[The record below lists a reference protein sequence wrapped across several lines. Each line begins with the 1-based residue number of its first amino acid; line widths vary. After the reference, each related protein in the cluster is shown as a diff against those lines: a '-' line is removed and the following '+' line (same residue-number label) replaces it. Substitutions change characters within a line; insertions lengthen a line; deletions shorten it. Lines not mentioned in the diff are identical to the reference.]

1 MEIAGARIWITG
13 ASSGIGA
20 ALARELADRGARVA
34 ISARSADQLAEVAGN
49 RMTVVPVDV
58 TDRAATVAAGQMVR
72 EALGG
77 LDVAVL
83 NAGTWSQFHVEPWD
97 SQLFADHLQVNLM
110 GAVHTLE
117 AVVPQ
122 MLAEGRGRIVGMAS
136 VAGYR
141 GLPGSEAYGASKA
154 ALLNLLEAL
163 RGSLAPRGVVVQILA
178 PGFVR
183 TRMTD
188 RNRFP
193 MPFKVEPT
201 EAARSIA
208 DGIARD
214 KAEIVFPLPMMVAMK
229 VARLVP
235 VRAWTALT
243 AALARRGLTK
253 DPTAPTTRKLAAGPC
268 SGAEKRGA
276 GRQRSRPVSPGGRRR
291 RR

>member
-1 MEIAGARIWITG
+1 MELAGARIWITG
-13 ASSGIGA
+13 ASTGIGA

-34 ISARSADQLAEVAGN
+34 ISARSADQLAEVAGG
-49 RMTVVPVDV
+49 RMVVVPVDV
-58 TDRAATVAAGQMVR
+58 TDRAATVAAGEAVR

-97 SQLFADHLQVNLM
+97 SQLFADHLQVNVM
-110 GAVHTLE
+110 GAVHTME

-122 MLAEGRGRIVGMAS
+122 MLAEGRGRVVGVAS

-141 GLPGSEAYGASKA
+141 GLPGSEAYNAGKA
-154 ALLNLLEAL
+154 AMISLLESL
-163 RGSLAPRGVVVQILA
+163 RGSLAPRGVVVQTVN
-178 PGFVR
+178 PGFVT

-193 MPFKVEPT
+193 MPFKIEADV
-201 EAARSIA
+201 AARTIA

-214 KAEIVFPLPMMVAMK
+214 KAEVVFPLPMAVVMK
-229 VARLVP
+229 IARLVP

-243 AALARRGLTK
+243 AQLARRGL
-253 DPTAPTTRKLAAGPC
+253 REGP
-268 SGAEKRGA
+268 G
-276 GRQRSRPVSPGGRRR
+276 
-291 RR
+291 

>member
-1 MEIAGARIWITG
+1 MEVSGARIWVTG
-13 ASSGIGA
+13 ASAGIGA
-20 ALARELADRGARVA
+20 ALARELADRGARLA
-34 ISARSADQLAEVAGN
+34 ISARSAEQLAEVAGG
-49 RMTVVPVDV
+49 RMVVVPVDV
-58 TDRAATVAAGQMVR
+58 TDRAATVAAGQAVR

-83 NAGTWSQFHVEPWD
+83 NAGTWSRFHVEPWD
-97 SQLFADHLQVNLM
+97 SSLFAEHLQVNLM
-110 GAVHTLE
+110 GAVHTME

-122 MLAEGRGRIVGMAS
+122 MLADGRGRIVGMAS

-141 GLPGSEAYGASKA
+141 GLPGSEAYGAGKA

-163 RGSLAPRGVVVQILA
+163 RGSLGPRGVVVQTLS

-193 MPFKVEPT
+193 MPFKVEP
-201 EAARSIA
+201 EVAARTIA

-214 KAEIVFPLPMMVAMK
+214 KAEIVFPLPMMIAMK
-229 VARLVP
+229 AARLVS

-243 AALARRGLTK
+243 AAMARRGLH
-253 DPTAPTTRKLAAGPC
+253 GN
-268 SGAEKRGA
+268 
-276 GRQRSRPVSPGGRRR
+276 PGD
-291 RR
+291 

>member
-1 MEIAGARIWITG
+1 MEISGARIWVTG
-13 ASSGIGA
+13 ASTGIGA

-34 ISARSADQLAEVAGN
+34 ISARDADRLAEVAGD
-49 RMTVVPVDV
+49 RMVAVPVDV
-58 TDRAATVAAGQMVR
+58 TDRAATVAAGQAVR

-97 SQLFADHLQVNLM
+97 SALFAEHLQVNVL
-110 GAVHTLE
+110 GAVHTME

-122 MLAEGRGRIVGMAS
+122 MLAAGHGRVVGVAS

-141 GLPGSEAYGASKA
+141 GLPGSEAYGAGKA
-154 ALLNLLEAL
+154 AMLNLLEAL
-163 RGSLAPRGVVVQILA
+163 RGSLAPRGVVVQTVS

-193 MPFKVEPT
+193 MPFMVEP
-201 EAARSIA
+201 EDAARTIA

-214 KAEIVFPLPMMVAMK
+214 KAEIVFPLPMMLLMK
-229 VARLVP
+229 AARLVP
-235 VRAWTALT
+235 TRAWTALT
-243 AALARRGLTK
+243 ATMARRGLHG
-253 DPTAPTTRKLAAGPC
+253 GP
-268 SGAEKRGA
+268 
-276 GRQRSRPVSPGGRRR
+276 SRRTEG
-291 RR
+291 

>member
-1 MEIAGARIWITG
+1 VEISGARIWVTG

-34 ISARSADQLAEVAGN
+34 ISARSADRLAVVSGG
-49 RMTVVPVDV
+49 RMVVVPVDV
-58 TDRAATVAAGQMVR
+58 TDRSATVAAGQQVR

-83 NAGTWSQFHVEPWD
+83 NAGTWSRFHVEPWD
-97 SQLFADHLQVNLM
+97 SSLFAEHLQVNVM

-117 AVVPQ
+117 AVLPQ
-122 MLAEGRGRIVGMAS
+122 MLAAGRGRIVGTAS

-141 GLPGSEAYGASKA
+141 GLPGSEAYGAGKA

-163 RGSLAPRGVVVQILA
+163 RGSLMPRGIVVQTVS

-183 TRMTD
+183 TPMTD

-193 MPFKVEPT
+193 MPFLVEP
-201 EAARSIA
+201 EAAARTIA

-214 KAEIVFPLPMMVAMK
+214 KAEIVFPLPMAVAMK
-229 VARLVP
+229 VARVVP

-243 AALARRGLTK
+243 AAMARRGLHG
-253 DPTAPTTRKLAAGPC
+253 GP
-268 SGAEKRGA
+268 SRRGDA
-276 GRQRSRPVSPGGRRR
+276 
-291 RR
+291 

>member
-1 MEIAGARIWITG
+1 MEIAGARIWVTG
-13 ASSGIGA
+13 ASAGIGA

-34 ISARSADQLAEVAGN
+34 VSARGADALAEVAGG
-49 RMTVVPVDV
+49 RMVVVPVDV
-58 TDRAATVAAGQMVR
+58 TDRAATVAAGQAVR

-97 SQLFADHLQVNLM
+97 SDLFAAHLQVNLM
-110 GAVHTLE
+110 GAVHTME

-141 GLPGSEAYGASKA
+141 GLPGSEAYGAGKA

-163 RGSLAPRGVVVQILA
+163 RGALAPGGVVVQTLS

-193 MPFKVEPT
+193 MPFMVDPED
-201 EAARSIA
+201 AARTIA
-208 DGIARD
+208 DGMARD
-214 KAEIVFPLPMMVAMK
+214 KAEIVFPFPMMVAMK
-229 VARLVP
+229 AARLVP
-235 VRAWTALT
+235 TRAWTALT
-243 AALARRGLTK
+243 AAMARHGLHGG
-253 DPTAPTTRKLAAGPC
+253 PT
-268 SGAEKRGA
+268 
-276 GRQRSRPVSPGGRRR
+276 RRTQ
-291 RR
+291 

>member
-1 MEIAGARIWITG
+1 VEISGARIWVTG

-34 ISARSADQLAEVAGN
+34 VSARNAGLLAEVAGN
-49 RMTVVPVDV
+49 RMVVVPVDV
-58 TDRAATVAAGQMVR
+58 TDRTATVAAGRAVR

-97 SQLFADHLQVNLM
+97 SQAFADHLQVNLM
-110 GAVHTLE
+110 GAVHSME

-122 MLAEGRGRIVGMAS
+122 MLASGRGRVVGVAS

-141 GLPGSEAYGASKA
+141 GLPGSEAYGAGKA

-163 RGSLAPRGVVVQILA
+163 RGSLAPQGVVVQTVS

-183 TRMTD
+183 TPMTD

-193 MPFKVEPT
+193 MPFMVEP
-201 EAARSIA
+201 EAAARTIA

-229 VARLVP
+229 AARLVP
-235 VRAWTALT
+235 TRAWTALT
-243 AALARRGLTK
+243 AAMARRGLHGG
-253 DPTAPTTRKLAAGPC
+253 PSRRAG
-268 SGAEKRGA
+268 
-276 GRQRSRPVSPGGRRR
+276 
-291 RR
+291 